1 MDTDDLVLFLDGP
14 KYKIFFG
21 KGTPFAAPSDRI
33 SLERVTEILGVHLIK
48 QGLKIEILTLWG
60 ELELALQW
68 ESFKRQF
75 SLSLTH
81 KRSA

>member
-21 KGTPFAAPSDRI
+21 KGPPFATPSDRI
-33 SLERVTEILGVHLIK
+33 PLERVTEILGVHPIK

-68 ESFKRQF
+68 EPFKRQF